1 MPNNT
6 SIRPVVSIQYRL
18 VTDGRTHDDSKYR
31 VSISSRAKNEMA
43 RDNSLNIIHNN
54 KITTTTNNNS
64 NSSNNDN
71 NKKTARNRKTLILI
85 GAFPVK
91 AFPIYAQ
98 HYLASTKSS

>member
-31 VSISSRAKNEMA
+31 VSIASRAKNEMA

-54 KITTTTNNNS
+54 KITTTRNNNS

-71 NKKTARNRKTLILI
+71 NKKTARKRKTLILI
-85 GAFPVK
+85 SAFPVK

-98 HYLASTKSS
+98 HYLAPTKSS

>member
-31 VSISSRAKNEMA
+31 VSIASRAKNEMA
-43 RDNSLNIIHNN
+43 RDNSLKIIHNN
-54 KITTTTNNNS
+54 KITTTRNNNS

-71 NKKTARNRKTLILI
+71 NKKTARKRNTLILI

-98 HYLASTKSS
+98 HYLAPTKSS